1 MSPGRWWSA
10 MGSWIL
16 WFIGPSIDLHSPAG
30 ELRSS
35 HQRALWIRDPRKL
48 LNFLPQSHVVAGYI
62 SRSLPYEQVRWVI
75 YSPSPLQTPWGH
87 FSFIVL
93 SIFVKIPVFP
103 GCHSNFLKSHF
114 VFPKS
119 YLDFQRVLVFKF
131 SSYNV
136 WKHVRYPSLISRQ
149 PGW

>member
-1 MSPGRWWSA
+1 M
-10 MGSWIL
+10 
-16 WFIGPSIDLHSPAG
+16 
-30 ELRSS
+30 
-35 HQRALWIRDPRKL
+35 
-48 LNFLPQSHVVAGYI
+48 
-62 SRSLPYEQVRWVI
+62 I

-119 YLDFQRVLVFKF
+119 HLAFQRVLVFKF

-136 WKHVRYPSLISRQ
+136 WKHVRYRIFFFIYLPVPDCCMQKCHIFIFYLLLEELLLNLVPAQLAWALEYTNYKCVKILSAIKQGS
-149 PGW
+149 WIWY

>member
-1 MSPGRWWSA
+1 M
-10 MGSWIL
+10 
-16 WFIGPSIDLHSPAG
+16 
-30 ELRSS
+30 
-35 HQRALWIRDPRKL
+35 
-48 LNFLPQSHVVAGYI
+48 
-62 SRSLPYEQVRWVI
+62 I

-119 YLDFQRVLVFKF
+119 HLAFQRVLVFKF

-136 WKHVRYPSLISRQ
+136 YKACKQYKKKKIGKISRKLKSKQKTFKIEQ
-149 PGW
+149 PASCYDLLWEPIWPQLWFNSIYHDKNVLKGHSSIKVLPTTYV

>member
-1 MSPGRWWSA
+1 MYNIH
-10 MGSWIL
+10 MYMYNIY
-16 WFIGPSIDLHSPAG
+16 IIYHPSNL
-30 ELRSS
+30 
-35 HQRALWIRDPRKL
+35 
-48 LNFLPQSHVVAGYI
+48 
-62 SRSLPYEQVRWVI
+62 QVRWVI

-119 YLDFQRVLVFKF
+119 HLAFQRVLA
-131 SSYNV
+131 
-136 WKHVRYPSLISRQ
+136 
-149 PGW
+149 